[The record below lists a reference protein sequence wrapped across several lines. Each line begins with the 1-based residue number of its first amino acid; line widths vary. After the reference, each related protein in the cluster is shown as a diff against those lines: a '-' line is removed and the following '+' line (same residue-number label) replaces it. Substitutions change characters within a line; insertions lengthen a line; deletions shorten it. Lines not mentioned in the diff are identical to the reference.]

1 MWLREEAGRAGEPLA
16 SAAFELTEE
25 KARRGRMKVNGRENR
40 KRRMKEEEENK
51 EKEMEERGRGRKRIR
66 GIGGRMRLIARGV
79 KGENKGK

>member
-1 MWLREEAGRAGEPLA
+1 
-16 SAAFELTEE
+16 
-25 KARRGRMKVNGRENR
+25 MKVNGRENR